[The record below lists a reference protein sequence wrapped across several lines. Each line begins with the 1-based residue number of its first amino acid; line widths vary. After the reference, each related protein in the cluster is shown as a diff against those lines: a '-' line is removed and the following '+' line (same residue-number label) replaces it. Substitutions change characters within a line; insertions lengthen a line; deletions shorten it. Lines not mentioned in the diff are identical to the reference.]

1 MNLRKQLMLM
11 QFFRSGWFVQSI
23 NCLLLLNFINL
34 SANFYVNDR
43 IISINSIGKVDQLDT
58 VSELIVEWVL
68 NADDTTIPNDPDNQ
82 DNQPFKKI
90 KLALSEVCFFDF
102 KFEISENTKSSFFY
116 QALWLEIAML
126 TPYSPPELN

>member
-1 MNLRKQLMLM
+1 MDSGKGLILMR
-11 QFFRSGWFVQSI
+11 FFRSGWVVQII
-23 NCLLLLNFINL
+23 NYLLLLNFINL
-34 SANFYVNDR
+34 SANFYVNDQ
-43 IISINSIGKVDQLDT
+43 INSINSIGKVDQLDT

-126 TPYSPPELN
+126 TPYSPPELS